1 MLEEDKRSYLN
12 KVGVFM
18 FYVRKIGKEYKVS
31 EVQSSDDS
39 GEFESYIDAYI
50 YAKEMSGNISLEKYK
65 EVKSDEYVY
74 SHLIDSDTTEL
85 EKDLNNYSKKKR
97 GENKK

>member
-1 MLEEDKRSYLN
+1 
-12 KVGVFM
+12 M
-18 FYVRKIGKEYKVS
+18 FYVRKIGKEYNVS

-39 GEFESYIDAYI
+39 GEFESYIDAYVF
-50 YAKEMSGNISLEKYK
+50 AKEMSGNISLEKYK

-97 GENKK
+97 GEK

>member
-1 MLEEDKRSYLN
+1 
-12 KVGVFM
+12 M

-31 EVQSSDDS
+31 EVQSGEDS
-39 GEFESYIDAYI
+39 SEFESYIDAYI
-50 YAKEMSGNISLEKYK
+50 FAKEMNGNISLEKYK
-65 EVKSDEYVY
+65 EIKSDEYVY

-97 GENKK
+97 GERR

>member
-1 MLEEDKRSYLN
+1 
-12 KVGVFM
+12 M

-31 EVQSSDDS
+31 EVQSNEDS

-50 YAKEMSGNISLEKYK
+50 FAKEMNGNISLEKYK

-97 GENKK
+97 GENRK

>member
-1 MLEEDKRSYLN
+1 
-12 KVGVFM
+12 M

-31 EVQSSDDS
+31 EVQSNEDS

-50 YAKEMSGNISLEKYK
+50 FAKEMSGNISLEKYK
-65 EVKSDEYVY
+65 EIKSDEYVY
-74 SHLIDSDTTEL
+74 NHLIDSDTTEL

-97 GENKK
+97 GEKK

>member
-1 MLEEDKRSYLN
+1 
-12 KVGVFM
+12 M

-31 EVQSSDDS
+31 EVKSNEDS

-50 YAKEMSGNISLEKYK
+50 FAKEMNGNISLEKYK
-65 EVKSDEYVY
+65 KVKSDEYMY

>member
-1 MLEEDKRSYLN
+1 
-12 KVGVFM
+12 M

-50 YAKEMSGNISLEKYK
+50 FAKEMSGNISLEKYK

>member
-1 MLEEDKRSYLN
+1 
-12 KVGVFM
+12 M

-31 EVQSSDDS
+31 EVKSNEDS

-50 YAKEMSGNISLEKYK
+50 FAKEMNGNISLEKYK
-65 EVKSDEYVY
+65 KVKSDEYMY

-97 GENKK
+97 GENVK